1 MENLQNI
8 ENFIREN
15 KYAILYFGTESCSVC
30 HGLKPQVQKLL
41 SEYPMVKE
49 KFVWVDDVNE
59 IRGQFQLFTFPVLI
73 MYVDG
78 KEFFR
83 VAKFVPIVELKEK
96 LDRIMEFSN

>member
-49 KFVWVDDVNE
+49 K
-59 IRGQFQLFTFPVLI
+59 ICLG
-73 MYVDG
+73 
-78 KEFFR
+78 
-83 VAKFVPIVELKEK
+83 
-96 LDRIMEFSN
+96 